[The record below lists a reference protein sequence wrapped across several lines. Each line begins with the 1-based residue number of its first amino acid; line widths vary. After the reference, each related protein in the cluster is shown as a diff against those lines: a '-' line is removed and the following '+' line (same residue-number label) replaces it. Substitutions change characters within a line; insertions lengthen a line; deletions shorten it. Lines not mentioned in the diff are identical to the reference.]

1 MLTSKKQANT
11 PLKFAMIGNGSWATA
26 LTKVLLNSQDKL
38 GWFVRDPRMIKY
50 ITQNNRNPDYLRQAQ
65 LDSSHLKMSDDIN
78 EVVRNADVL
87 VFCIPAAYL
96 KGELEKLTES
106 LEGKFIVTAIK
117 GMIPGDNLTVS
128 EYFNRQYNIPYDH
141 IGTITGPCHA
151 EEVALERLSYLTFSC
166 KNIANAEILA
176 ENFACKYIKT
186 RTGIDIYGVE
196 YAAIL
201 KNIYAV
207 VMGVCHS
214 LGYGDNFLAVLVTN
228 AQGEMKRFLNWT
240 YPSTTRNMT
249 QSSYMG
255 DLLVTCYSQFSR
267 NRTFGGMVG
276 KGYSVIAAQTE
287 MNMVAEGY
295 FACKSIHDINQAHE
309 VEMPLAESLY
319 RILYEG
325 ASPRKEMEALA
336 EVLQ

>member
-1 MLTSKKQANT
+1 MLITKRQQNI
-11 PLKFAMIGNGSWATA
+11 PLRFAMIGNGSWATA
-26 LTKVLLNSQDKL
+26 LTKVLLNCPDELQ
-38 GWFVRDPRMIKY
+38 WFVRDAKMINYIEKY
-50 ITQNNRNPDYLRQAQ
+50 RRNPEFLRSAQ
-65 LDSSHLKMSDDIN
+65 LDASRLSMSDDIN
-78 EVVRNADVL
+78 TVVRNADVL

-96 KGELEKLTES
+96 KGELDKLTES

-128 EYFNRQYNIPYDH
+128 EYFNRKYKVPYDN

-166 KNIANAEILA
+166 KKIENAEFLA
-176 ENFACKYIKT
+176 EKFACSYIKT
-186 RTGIDIYGVE
+186 RSGTDIYGVE

-207 VMGVCHS
+207 VVGMCHA

-228 AQGEMKRFLNWT
+228 AQGEMKRFLNHT
-240 YPSTTRNMT
+240 YQSNTRNMT

-267 NRTFGGMVG
+267 NRTFGGMIG
-276 KGYSVIAAQTE
+276 KGYSVMAAQTE

-295 FACKSIHDINQAHE
+295 YACKSIHDINQSHE
-309 VEMPLAESLY
+309 VDMPIAESLY

-325 ASPRKEMEALA
+325 ASPAKEMEALTEA
-336 EVLQ
+336 LQ